1 MSIKNILIS
10 QKAPRVLTQYQSV
23 TEKFGVNFEFRPF
36 YVVEPLSSRE
46 FRAQRINLLDY
57 TAIVFSSRHAIDAFF
72 HLAEELRTK
81 IPETMKYFCTTEAV
95 AMYLQKHIVYR
106 KRKIFFGTGTPESVV
121 ALIGP
126 KHKGE
131 KFLITTSDSSS
142 SEAITSLFQANKLSF
157 NTGVFVKSVSQDL
170 HEVNLK
176 DYDMIVFYNP
186 ADVKSLQE
194 NFPDFEQGDIKMVSY
209 GKSIVRAMEEAGL
222 RIDVKAP
229 SPEAPSVASAIELYL
244 EGLQS

>member
-1 MSIKNILIS
+1 MNIKKILVS
-10 QKAPRVLTQYQSV
+10 QNAPRVLTQYEAVS
-23 TEKFGVNFEFRPF
+23 EKFGVTFDFRPF
-36 YVVEPLSSRE
+36 FKIEPLSSRE
-46 FRAQRINLLDY
+46 FRAQRINVLDY
-57 TAIVFSSRHAIDAFF
+57 TAIVFSSRHVIDAFF
-72 HLAEELRTK
+72 SLAEELRAK

-131 KFLITTSDSSS
+131 NFLIAMSDSAS
-142 SEAITSLFQANKLSF
+142 SEALTSLFQANHLQYT
-157 NTGVFVKSVSQDL
+157 TGVFVKSVSQDL
-170 HEVNLK
+170 KAL
-176 DYDMIVFYNP
+176 DLASYDMIVFYNP
-186 ADVKSLQE
+186 ADVKSLQA
-194 NFPDFEQGDIKMVSY
+194 FQQGDIKMVSY
-209 GKSIVRAMEEAGL
+209 GRSIVRAMEEAGL

-244 EGLQS
+244 KGLQ

>member
-1 MSIKNILIS
+1 MNIKKILVS
-10 QKAPRVLTQYQSV
+10 QNAPRVLTQYEAVS
-23 TEKFGVNFEFRPF
+23 EKFGVTFDFRPF
-36 YVVEPLSSRE
+36 FKIEPLSSRE
-46 FRAQRINLLDY
+46 FRAQRINVLDY
-57 TAIVFSSRHAIDAFF
+57 TAIVFSSRHTIDAFF
-72 HLAEELRTK
+72 SLAEELRAK

-106 KRKIFFGTGTPESVV
+106 KRKIFYGTGTPESVV

-131 KFLITTSDSSS
+131 NFLIAMSDSSS
-142 SEAITSLFQANKLSF
+142 SDALTSLFQANHLQYT
-157 NTGVFVKSVSQDL
+157 TGVFVKSVSQDL
-170 HEVNLK
+170 KEL
-176 DYDMIVFYNP
+176 DLASYDMIVFYNP

-194 NFPDFEQGDIKMVSY
+194 NFPDFQQGEIKMVSY
-209 GKSIVRAMEEAGL
+209 GRSIVRAMEEAGL

-244 EGLQS
+244 KGLQ

>member
-1 MSIKNILIS
+1 MNIKKILVS
-10 QKAPRVLTQYQSV
+10 QNAPRVLTQYEAVS
-23 TEKFGVNFEFRPF
+23 EKFGVTFDFRPF
-36 YVVEPLSSRE
+36 FKIEPLSSRE
-46 FRAQRINLLDY
+46 FRAQRINVLDY
-57 TAIVFSSRHAIDAFF
+57 TAIVFSSRHTIDAFF
-72 HLAEELRTK
+72 SLAEELRAK

-106 KRKIFFGTGTPESVV
+106 KRKIFYGTGTPESVV

-131 KFLITTSDSSS
+131 NFLIAMSDSASS
-142 SEAITSLFQANKLSF
+142 DALTSLFQANHLQYT
-157 NTGVFVKSVSQDL
+157 TGIFVKSVSQDL
-170 HEVNLK
+170 K
-176 DYDMIVFYNP
+176 DLDLASYDMIVFYNP

-194 NFPDFEQGDIKMVSY
+194 NFPEFQQGDIKMVSY
-209 GKSIVRAMEEAGL
+209 GRSIVRAMEEAGL

-244 EGLQS
+244 KGLQ

>member
-1 MSIKNILIS
+1 MNIKKILVS
-10 QKAPRVLTQYQSV
+10 QNAPRVLTQYEAVS
-23 TEKFGVNFEFRPF
+23 EKFGVTFDFRPF
-36 YVVEPLSSRE
+36 FKIEPLSSRE
-46 FRAQRINLLDY
+46 FRAQRINVLDY
-57 TAIVFSSRHAIDAFF
+57 TAIVFSSRHTIDAFF
-72 HLAEELRTK
+72 SLAEELRAK

-106 KRKIFFGTGTPESVV
+106 KRKIFYGTGTPESVV

-131 KFLITTSDSSS
+131 NFLIAMSDSAS
-142 SEAITSLFQANKLSF
+142 SEALTSLFQANHLQYT
-157 NTGVFVKSVSQDL
+157 TGVFVKSVSQDL
-170 HEVNLK
+170 KEL
-176 DYDMIVFYNP
+176 DLASYDMIVFYNP

-194 NFPDFEQGDIKMVSY
+194 NFPDFQQGEIKMVSY
-209 GKSIVRAMEEAGL
+209 GRSIVRAMEEAGL

-244 EGLQS
+244 KGLQ

>member
-1 MSIKNILIS
+1 MNIKKILIS
-10 QKAPRVLTQYQSV
+10 QKTPRVLTQYEAVS
-23 TEKFGVNFEFRPF
+23 EKFGVRFDFCPF
-36 YVVEPLSSRE
+36 FKVEPLTSRE

-72 HLAEELRTK
+72 ALAEELRAK
-81 IPETMKYFCTTEAV
+81 IPETMKYFCSTEAV

-106 KRKIFFGTGTPESVV
+106 KRKIFFGTGTPESIVG
-121 ALIGP
+121 LIGP

-131 KFLITTSDSSS
+131 KFLITMSDSTS
-142 SEAITSLFQANKLSF
+142 SEALTSLFDDHKLSYV
-157 NTGVFVKSVSQDL
+157 TGVFVKSESMD
-170 HEVNLK
+170 LK
-176 DYDMIVFYNP
+176 DLDIHSYDMVVFYNP

-194 NFPDFEQGDIKMVSY
+194 NFPGFEQGDLKMVSY
-209 GKSIVRAMEEAGL
+209 GRSIVKAMEDAGL

-244 EGLQS
+244 KSLQ

>member
-1 MSIKNILIS
+1 MSIKKILVS
-10 QKAPRVLTQYQSV
+10 QSTPRVLTQYQAV
-23 TEKFGVNFEFRPF
+23 TERFGVEFHFCPF
-36 YVVEPLSSRE
+36 FRIEPLTSRE
-46 FRAQRINLLDY
+46 FRTQRINVLDY

-72 HLAEELRTK
+72 SLAEELRAK

-106 KRKIFFGTGTPESVV
+106 KRKIFYGTGTPESVV

-131 KFLITTSDSSS
+131 KFLIAMSDSSS
-142 SEAITSLFQANKLSF
+142 METLTSLFTAHKLNF
-157 NTGVFVKSVSQDL
+157 QTGVFVKSVSQDL
-170 HEVNLK
+170 K
-176 DYDMIVFYNP
+176 DLDIKSFDMIVFYNP

-194 NFPDFEQGDIKMVSY
+194 NFPDFEQGDIRMVSY
-209 GKSIVRAMEEAGL
+209 GRSIVRAMEEANL

-229 SPEAPSVASAIELYL
+229 SPEAPSVARAIELYL
-244 EGLQS
+244 ETLR

>member
-1 MSIKNILIS
+1 MNIKKILVS
-10 QKAPRVLTQYQSV
+10 QNAPRVLTQYEAVS
-23 TEKFGVNFEFRPF
+23 EKFGVTFDFRPF
-36 YVVEPLSSRE
+36 FKIEPLSSRE
-46 FRAQRINLLDY
+46 FRAQRINVLDY
-57 TAIVFSSRHAIDAFF
+57 TAIVFSSRHTIDAFF
-72 HLAEELRTK
+72 SLAEELRAK

-106 KRKIFFGTGTPESVV
+106 KRKIFYGTGTPESVV

-131 KFLITTSDSSS
+131 NFLIAMSDSAS
-142 SEAITSLFQANKLSF
+142 SEALTSLFEANHLQYT
-157 NTGVFVKSVSQDL
+157 TGVFVKSVSQDL
-170 HEVNLK
+170 K
-176 DYDMIVFYNP
+176 DLDLASYDMIVFYNP

-194 NFPDFEQGDIKMVSY
+194 NFPDFQQGDIKMVSY
-209 GKSIVRAMEEAGL
+209 GRSIVRAMEEAGL

-244 EGLQS
+244 KGLQ

>member
-1 MSIKNILIS
+1 MNIKKILVS
-10 QKAPRVLTQYQSV
+10 QNAPRVLTQYEAVS
-23 TEKFGVNFEFRPF
+23 EKFGVTFDFRPF
-36 YVVEPLSSRE
+36 FKIEPLSSRE
-46 FRAQRINLLDY
+46 FRAQRINVLDY

-72 HLAEELRTK
+72 SLAEELRAK

-131 KFLITTSDSSS
+131 NFLIAMSDSAS
-142 SEAITSLFQANKLSF
+142 SEALTSLFQANHLQYT
-157 NTGVFVKSVSQDL
+157 TGVFVKSVSQDL
-170 HEVNLK
+170 KEL
-176 DYDMIVFYNP
+176 DLASYDMIVFYNP

-194 NFPDFEQGDIKMVSY
+194 NFPDFQQGDIKMVSY
-209 GKSIVRAMEEAGL
+209 GRSIVRAMEEAGL

-244 EGLQS
+244 KGLQ

>member
-1 MSIKNILIS
+1 MNIKKILVS
-10 QKAPRVLTQYQSV
+10 QNAPRVLTQYEAVS
-23 TEKFGVNFEFRPF
+23 EKFGVTFDFRPF
-36 YVVEPLSSRE
+36 FKIEPLSSRE
-46 FRAQRINLLDY
+46 FRAQRINILDY
-57 TAIVFSSRHAIDAFF
+57 TAIVFSSRHTIDAFF
-72 HLAEELRTK
+72 SLAEELRAK

-131 KFLITTSDSSS
+131 NFLIAMSDSAS
-142 SEAITSLFQANKLSF
+142 SEALTSLFKANHLQYT
-157 NTGVFVKSVSQDL
+157 TGVFVKSVSQDL
-170 HEVNLK
+170 K
-176 DYDMIVFYNP
+176 DLDLASYDMIVFYNP

-194 NFPDFEQGDIKMVSY
+194 NFPAFQQGNIKMVSY
-209 GKSIVRAMEEAGL
+209 GRSIVRAMEEAGL

-229 SPEAPSVASAIELYL
+229 SPEAHSVASAIELYL
-244 EGLQS
+244 KGLQ